1 MSTPENVIITT
12 LKGKELL
19 SNPFLNKGTAFTKEE
34 REELGLEGLLPP
46 RVLTLEEQAKRA
58 YDQYSMRTTNLF
70 KNGLLYDLYNR
81 NVVLFYRLLKDHLA
95 EMLPIIYTPTVGE
108 AIQTYSHSYR
118 RPGGLYLS
126 IADPE
131 GMEAAFSNLSLP
143 KNGIDLIVV
152 TDSESILGIG
162 DQGVGGINIAIG
174 KLAVYT
180 AAAGI
185 DPSRVLPVVLDVGTN
200 NQALLDDPIYVG
212 NQFPRVRGE
221 RYDAFIDRFV
231 QTARRFFPDVLLH
244 WEDLGNVNARN
255 IMDKYGDSIL
265 TFNDDIQGTG
275 AVTLAAVMSA
285 LKMTGTS
292 LKEQRIVV
300 FGPGAAGIGNADQMA
315 DAMLLEGL
323 SREEAYGRFWA
334 IDYRGLL
341 TDETPD
347 VLPFQKPYVRTS
359 AEVKDWERNEDGIL
373 SLLEVVKRVKPTIL
387 IGTSGQAGA
396 FTEEIVKEMAKHVE
410 RPIIMPM
417 SNPTALAEAVPEN
430 LIQWTDGKALI
441 ATGSPF
447 AAVTYK
453 GVTYEIGQSNNAF
466 VFPGLGLGAIV
477 AKAGIISKG
486 MFAAAAHAVAE
497 MSDVS
502 KPGASLLPSIE
513 KLYEV
518 SKYVA
523 VEVARAAL
531 SEGIARAEVV
541 DVERAVADAMWEP
554 KYKEIKSVGLWT
566 KVHTLPRGQDRE
578 LVGMSV

>member
-1 MSTPENVIITT
+1 MNIPENIIITT
-12 LKGKELL
+12 LKGKEIL

-34 REELGLEGLLPP
+34 RDDLGLDGLLPSQ
-46 RVLTLEEQAKRA
+46 VLTLDEQVKRV
-58 YDQYSMRTTNLF
+58 YEQYSMRTTNLF

-81 NVVLFYRLLKDHLA
+81 NVVLFYRLLKEHLA

-108 AIQTYSHSYR
+108 AIKSYSHSYR

-126 IADPE
+126 IEEPE
-131 GMEAAFSNLSLP
+131 GIEKAFHNLGHA
-143 KNGIDLIVV
+143 KNDIDLIVV

-200 NQALLDDPIYVG
+200 NQELVADPIYIG
-212 NQFPRVRGE
+212 NKFGRVRGD
-221 RYDAFIDRFV
+221 RYDEFIDLFIH
-231 QTARRFFPDVLLH
+231 TARKFYPEVLLH
-244 WEDLGNVNARN
+244 WEDLGNVNARM
-255 IMDKYGDSIL
+255 IMEKYGERIL

-285 LKMTGTS
+285 MKVTGS
-292 LKEQRIVV
+292 SVKDQRIIV

-315 DAMLLEGL
+315 DAMVLEGL
-323 SREEAYGRFWA
+323 TREEACERFWA

-341 TDETPD
+341 TDETQD
-347 VLPFQKPYVRTS
+347 VFTFQKPYVRK
-359 AEVKDWERNEDGIL
+359 AEEVKGWNRNKDGII
-373 SLLEVVKRVKPTIL
+373 SLKEVIEKVKPTIL

-396 FTEEIVKEMAKHVE
+396 FTEDIVKEMTKHVE

-430 LIQWTDGKALI
+430 LIKWTAGKALI

-447 AAVTYK
+447 ANVEYN
-453 GVTYEIGQSNNAF
+453 GISYEIGQSNNAF

-477 AKAGIISKG
+477 TKAEIISKG
-486 MFAAAAHAVAE
+486 MFTAAANAVAK
-497 MSDVS
+497 MCDSS
-502 KPGASLLPSIE
+502 TPGASLLPSIE
-513 KLYEV
+513 KLHAV
-518 SKYVA
+518 SIGVA
-523 VEVARAAL
+523 VEVAKAAIE
-531 SEGIARAEVV
+531 EGVARAEITNIEKAVV
-541 DVERAVADAMWEP
+541 DAVWEP
-554 KYKEIKSVGLWT
+554 EYKAIKNIGNWT
-566 KVHTLPRGQDRE
+566 SLNHE
-578 LVGMSV
+578 

>member
-1 MSTPENVIITT
+1 MTASMTTKIIKTT
-12 LKGKELL
+12 LKGKEIL
-19 SNPFLNKGTAFTKEE
+19 SNPFLNKGVAFSKKE

-46 RVLTLEEQAKRA
+46 HVLSLEEQAKRA
-58 YDQYSMRTTNLF
+58 YEQYSARTTNLF

-81 NVVLFYRLLKDHLA
+81 NVVLFYRLLKDHLS

-108 AIQTYSHSYR
+108 AIEQYSHVYR
-118 RPGGLYLS
+118 RPGGMYLS
-126 IADPE
+126 IEDQE
-131 GMEAAFSNLSLP
+131 GMQAAFRNLGQP

-200 NQALLDDPIYVG
+200 NQSLLEYPFYIG
-212 NQFPRVRGE
+212 NKFPRVRGE
-221 RYDAFIDRFV
+221 RYDEFIDLFV
-231 QTARRFFPDVLLH
+231 STARKFFPEVLLH

-255 IMDKYGDSIL
+255 IIEKYGDEIL

-285 LKMTGTS
+285 LKVTRVP

-315 DAMLLEGL
+315 EAMILDGL
-323 SREEAYGRFWA
+323 SNEEAYARFWA
-334 IDYRGLL
+334 VDFRGLL
-341 TDETPD
+341 TDDIPD
-347 VLPFQKPYVRTS
+347 VLKFQQPYARR
-359 AEVKDWERNEDGIL
+359 AEEVQEWERNEDGIIPL
-373 SLLEVVKRVKPTIL
+373 MEVVKRVKPTIL

-417 SNPTALAEAVPEN
+417 SNPTALAEAIPAD
-430 LIQWTDGKALI
+430 LLQWTDGKVLM

-447 AAVTYK
+447 ENVVYN
-453 GVTYEIGQSNNAF
+453 GVSYEIGQSNNAF

-477 AKAGIISKG
+477 AKAEIISKG
-486 MFAAAAHAVAE
+486 MFAAAANAVAK
-497 MSDVS
+497 MSNS
-502 KPGASLLPSIE
+502 NMPGAPLLPSIT
-513 KLYEV
+513 KLQEV
-518 SKYVA
+518 SEYVA
-523 VEVARAAL
+523 IEVAKAAIA
-531 SEGIARAEVV
+531 EGIAKANINMV
-541 DVERAVADAMWEP
+541 DIEKAVSSAMWKPE
-554 KYKEIKSVGLWT
+554 YKEVKILAV
-566 KVHTLPRGQDRE
+566 
-578 LVGMSV
+578 

>member
-1 MSTPENVIITT
+1 MNIPENVIITT
-12 LKGKELL
+12 IKGKEVL

-34 REELGLEGLLPP
+34 REDLGLEGLLPP
-46 RVLTLEEQAKRA
+46 QVLNLDEQVNRI
-58 YDQYSMRTTNLF
+58 YEQYSMQTTNLF

-81 NVVLFYRLLKDHLA
+81 NVVLFYRLLKEHLA
-95 EMLPIIYTPTVGE
+95 EMLPIIYTPTVGD
-108 AIQTYSHSYR
+108 AIQSYSHSYR

-126 IADPE
+126 IDNPE
-131 GMEAAFSNLSLP
+131 GIEKVFYNLGKP

-162 DQGVGGINIAIG
+162 DQGIGGINIAIG

-200 NQALLDDPIYVG
+200 NQDLIADPMYIG
-212 NQFPRVRGE
+212 NKFARVRGE
-221 RYDAFIDRFV
+221 RYDQFIDLFI
-231 QTARRFFPDVLLH
+231 QTARKFFPEVLIH
-244 WEDLGNVNARN
+244 WEDLGNVNARK
-255 IMDKYGDSIL
+255 ILDKCGDKIL

-275 AVTLAAVMSA
+275 AVTLAAIMSA
-285 LKMTGTS
+285 LKVTGES
-292 LKEQRIVV
+292 LKDQRIVV

-315 DAMLLEGL
+315 DAMVLEGL
-323 SREEAYGRFWA
+323 TREEAYDRFWA
-334 IDYRGLL
+334 VDYRGLL

-347 VLPFQKPYVRTS
+347 VLNFQKPYTRQVD
-359 AEVKDWERNEDGIL
+359 EVKDWDKNEEEII
-373 SLLEVVKRVKPTIL
+373 SLMEVVQRVKPTIL

-396 FTEEIVKEMAKHVE
+396 FTEDIIKEMAKHVE

-430 LIQWTDGKALI
+430 LIKWTDGKALI

-447 AAVTYK
+447 ADVKYK

-477 AKAGIISKG
+477 AKAEIFSKG
-486 MFAAAAHAVAE
+486 MFAAAANAVAK
-497 MSDVS
+497 MSDTS
-502 KPGASLLPSIE
+502 TSGASLLPSIE
-513 KLYEV
+513 KLHEV

-523 VEVARAAL
+523 IEVAHAAIH
-531 SEGIARAEVV
+531 EGIARVDIQ
-541 DVERAVADAMWEP
+541 DVENAIEDAMWKPE
-554 KYKEIKSVGLWT
+554 YKEIKSVGIWT
-566 KVHTLPRGQDRE
+566 KIN
-578 LVGMSV
+578 SYAY